1 MGEEWRSLQSKPQ
14 EVSVS
19 ERLVS
24 GKNVVTGK
32 SRRDDRL

>member
-1 MGEEWRSLQSKPQ
+1 MGEEWRSPQPKPQ

-32 SRRDDRL
+32 SHRDDRL